1 MNTVRWAA
9 LSSRCRRRIPF
20 FSDRYLFLCNREV
33 NYTATNSGRKKGL
46 TVRTHFRHKRL
57 VRYACAALAC
67 LWFTAP
73 PLNSTETSPFT
84 LAEAVDEVL
93 ESRTARRSFWGIHI
107 VDLASQQVLYE
118 RNSRKLFVPASNQK
132 LLSTALAL
140 SRLGPDHRYTTAL
153 VSEAELDDEGVLRG
167 DLVLLGGGDP
177 NLSAR
182 ILPYNPRQSFQRD
195 LLLPLSELA
204 DQAVQSGL
212 RRIEGDIIGD
222 DARYVRQP
230 HASGWTVD
238 DPKWGYGAP
247 ISALSFNDNVVTMRV
262 LPGRASGRR
271 ARVAFEPDVPYFNF
285 SNRTRTM
292 PTRTVARK
300 LDLDRQPGSNNLMLW
315 GQISIRS
322 RGRSIQVAVDNPAL
336 FAATALRERL
346 EALGVEISG
355 ETRARHRRPHEVPD
369 LKGGTRRES
378 EPPTGLA
385 MIQSMPLAANLPIIN
400 KVSQN
405 LHAEMLLREVG
416 YVRRGVGSFEAGLEE
431 MKSFLLEAGIKKWQ
445 FRLRDASGLSRQNL
459 ISPEATVRLLA
470 HMANSEHGDLYR
482 STLAVAGEDG
492 TLDWRFSRGPVRG
505 KILAKTGTLSGV
517 SALSGYARTQD
528 ERDLAFAI
536 YVNNSSAPN
545 SYVRRLIDRVAE
557 AIVTTPPMTPV
568 DGPEQTPKTTATG
581 DHKPSPEPASR

>member
-1 MNTVRWAA
+1 M
-9 LSSRCRRRIPF
+9 
-20 FSDRYLFLCNREV
+20 
-33 NYTATNSGRKKGL
+33 
-46 TVRTHFRHKRL
+46 RHKRL
-57 VRYACAALAC
+57 FRYACAALAW

-73 PLNSTETSPFT
+73 RLDSTEASPFT
-84 LAEAVDEVL
+84 LPEAVDEIL
-93 ESRTARRSFWGIHI
+93 ESRTALRSFWGIHI
-107 VDLASQQVLYE
+107 VDLASKQVLYE

-140 SRLGPDHRYTTAL
+140 SRLGPEHRYTTML
-153 VSEAELDDEGVLRG
+153 VSEAELDDDGVLHG

-182 ILPYNPRQSFQRD
+182 ILPYNRRQNFQRD

-212 RRIEGDIIGD
+212 RRVEGAIIGD
-222 DARYVRQP
+222 DTRYVRQP
-230 HASGWTVD
+230 YATGWSVD

-247 ISALSFNDNVVTMRV
+247 VSALSFNDNVVTMLV

-271 ARVAFEPDVPYFNF
+271 ARVAFKPDVPYFSF

-292 PTRTVARK
+292 PTRTVAQR
-300 LDLDRQPGSNNLMLW
+300 LDLGRQPGSNKLMLW

-322 RGRSIQVAVDNPAL
+322 RGRSIEVAVDNPAL
-336 FAATALRERL
+336 FAAMAIRERL

-369 LKGGTRRES
+369 LKGGTRRKY
-378 EPPTGLA
+378 EPPSRLA

-431 MKSFLLEAGIKKWQ
+431 MKSFLQEAGIKRWQ
-445 FRLRDASGLSRQNL
+445 FRLRDASGLSRHNL

-470 HMANSEHGDLYR
+470 HMAGSQHDELYR
-482 STLAVAGEDG
+482 STLALAGEDG

-505 KILAKTGTLSGV
+505 KIQAKTGTLSGV
-517 SALSGYARTQD
+517 IALSGYARTQD

-545 SYVRRLIDRVAE
+545 SYVRRLVDRVAE
-557 AIVTTPPMTPV
+557 VIVTTPPMTPANGT
-568 DGPEQTPKTTATG
+568 DPTSTTTAVG
-581 DHKPSPEPASR
+581 NHKPSTETPRR

>member
-1 MNTVRWAA
+1 M
-9 LSSRCRRRIPF
+9 
-20 FSDRYLFLCNREV
+20 
-33 NYTATNSGRKKGL
+33 TA
-46 TVRTHFRHKRL
+46 RTHLRHKRL
-57 VRYACAALAC
+57 FRYACAALVW

-73 PLNSTETSPFT
+73 RLDSTEASPFT
-84 LAEAVDEVL
+84 LPEAVDEIL
-93 ESRTARRSFWGIHI
+93 ESRTALRSFWGIHI
-107 VDLASQQVLYE
+107 VDLASKQVLYE

-140 SRLGPDHRYTTAL
+140 SRLGPDHRYTTML
-153 VSEAELDDEGVLRG
+153 VSEAELDDDGVLHG

-182 ILPYNPRQSFQRD
+182 ILPYNRRQNFQRD

-212 RRIEGDIIGD
+212 RRVEGAIIGD
-222 DARYVRQP
+222 DTRYVRQP
-230 HASGWTVD
+230 YATGWSVD

-247 ISALSFNDNVVTMRV
+247 VSALAFNDNVVTMLV
-262 LPGRASGRR
+262 LPGRAAGRR
-271 ARVAFEPDVPYFNF
+271 ARVAFKPDVPYFRF
-285 SNRTRTM
+285 LNRTRTM
-292 PTRTVARK
+292 PTRTVAQR
-300 LDLDRQPGSNNLMLW
+300 LDLGRQPGSNKLMLW

-322 RGRSIQVAVDNPAL
+322 RGRSIEVAVDNPAL
-336 FAATALRERL
+336 FAAMAIRERL

-369 LKGGTRRES
+369 LKGGTRRKY
-378 EPPTGLA
+378 EPSSGLA

-431 MKSFLLEAGIKKWQ
+431 MKSFLLEAGIKNWQ
-445 FRLRDASGLSRQNL
+445 FRLRDASGLSRHNL

-470 HMANSEHGDLYR
+470 HMAGSQHGELYR
-482 STLAVAGEDG
+482 STLALAGEDG

-505 KILAKTGTLSGV
+505 KIQAKTGTLSGV
-517 SALSGYARTQD
+517 TALSGYARTQD

-557 AIVTTPPMTPV
+557 VIVTTPPMTPV
-568 DGPEQTPKTTATG
+568 NGTEPASTTTAVG
-581 DHKPSPEPASR
+581 NHKPSPESPRR

>member
-1 MNTVRWAA
+1 M
-9 LSSRCRRRIPF
+9 F
-20 FSDRYLFLCNREV
+20 
-33 NYTATNSGRKKGL
+33 
-46 TVRTHFRHKRL
+46 
-57 VRYACAALAC
+57 RYACAALAW

-73 PLNSTETSPFT
+73 RLDSTEASPFT
-84 LAEAVDEVL
+84 LPEAVDEIL
-93 ESRTARRSFWGIHI
+93 ESRTALRSFWGIHI
-107 VDLASQQVLYE
+107 VDLASKQVLYE

-140 SRLGPDHRYTTAL
+140 SRLGPEHRYTTML
-153 VSEAELDDEGVLRG
+153 VSEAELDDDGVLHG

-182 ILPYNPRQSFQRD
+182 ILPYNRRQNFQRD

-212 RRIEGDIIGD
+212 RRVEGAIIGD
-222 DARYVRQP
+222 DTRYVRQP
-230 HASGWTVD
+230 YATGWSVD

-247 ISALSFNDNVVTMRV
+247 VSALSFNDNVVTMLV

-271 ARVAFEPDVPYFNF
+271 ARVAFKPDVPYFSF

-292 PTRTVARK
+292 PTRTVAQR
-300 LDLDRQPGSNNLMLW
+300 LDLGRQPGSNKLMLW

-322 RGRSIQVAVDNPAL
+322 RGRSIEVAVDNPAL
-336 FAATALRERL
+336 FAAMAIRERL

-369 LKGGTRRES
+369 LKGGTRRKY
-378 EPPTGLA
+378 EPPSRLA

-416 YVRRGVGSFEAGLEE
+416 YVRCGVGSFEAGLEE
-431 MKSFLLEAGIKKWQ
+431 MKSFLQEAGIKRWQ
-445 FRLRDASGLSRQNL
+445 FRLRDASGLSRHNL

-470 HMANSEHGDLYR
+470 HMAGSQHGELYR
-482 STLAVAGEDG
+482 STLALAGEDG

-505 KILAKTGTLSGV
+505 KIQAKTGTLSGV
-517 SALSGYARTQD
+517 IALSGYARTQD

-545 SYVRRLIDRVAE
+545 SYVRRLVDRVAE
-557 AIVTTPPMTPV
+557 VIVTTPPMTPANGT
-568 DGPEQTPKTTATG
+568 DPTSTTTAVG
-581 DHKPSPEPASR
+581 NHKPSTETPRR

>member
-1 MNTVRWAA
+1 M
-9 LSSRCRRRIPF
+9 
-20 FSDRYLFLCNREV
+20 
-33 NYTATNSGRKKGL
+33 TA
-46 TVRTHFRHKRL
+46 RTHFRHKRL

-67 LWFTAP
+67 LWFTAS
-73 PLNSTETSPFT
+73 PLNSTEPPPLT
-84 LAEAVDEVL
+84 LAEAVDEIL
-93 ESRTARRSFWGIHI
+93 ENRTALRSSWGIHI
-107 VDLASQQVLYE
+107 VDLASKQVLYE

-153 VSEAELDDEGVLRG
+153 VSEAKLDDEGILRG

-182 ILPYNPRQSFQRD
+182 ILPYNRRQNFQRD

-212 RRIEGDIIGD
+212 RRIDGAIIGD
-222 DARYVRQP
+222 DTRYVCQP
-230 HASGWTVD
+230 HATGWSVD
-238 DPKWGYGAP
+238 DLKWGYGAP
-247 ISALSFNDNVVTMRV
+247 ISALSFNDNLVTMLV
-262 LPGRASGRR
+262 LPGRAAGRR
-271 ARVAFEPDVPYFNF
+271 ARVVFKPGVPYFNF
-285 SNRTRTM
+285 SNLTRTM
-292 PTRTVARK
+292 PTRTVAQR
-300 LDLDRQPGSNNLMLW
+300 LDLDRQPGSKKLMLW

-322 RGRSIQVAVDNPAL
+322 RGRSIEVAVDNPAL

-346 EALGVEISG
+346 EALGVEVSG

-369 LKGGTRRES
+369 LKGGTRREY

-385 MIQSMPLAANLPIIN
+385 MIQSMPLAANLPVIN

-431 MKSFLLEAGIKKWQ
+431 MKSFLLEAGIRRWQ
-445 FRLRDASGLSRQNL
+445 FRMRDASGLSRQNL

-470 HMANSEHGDLYR
+470 HMADSEHGDLYR
-482 STLAVAGEDG
+482 STLAIAGEDG

-505 KILAKTGTLSGV
+505 KIQAKTGTLSGV
-517 SALSGYARTQD
+517 IALSGYARTQD

-545 SYVRRLIDRVAE
+545 SYVRRLVDGVAE

-568 DGPEQTPKTTATG
+568 DGTEPTPTTTAVG
-581 DHKPSPEPASR
+581 NHKTSPEATSR